1 MLGDLY
7 ERKVYNNVDN
17 GMPVMAGV
25 IEGYGKLSDEMAF
38 RVAMHVGV
46 HLINWHSRRPQQG
59 PWVASPESI
68 LSGLSL
74 GRDFILKAWVKDR
87 RYFKGTPLANLF
99 TQGALACA

>member
-17 GMPVMAGV
+17 SMPVMVGV

-38 RVAMHVGV
+38 RVAMHIGV

-68 LSGLSL
+68 MSGLSL
-74 GRDFILKAWVKDR
+74 GRDFILKAWANDR
-87 RYFKGTPLANLF
+87 KFFEGTSLASLF
-99 TQGALACA
+99 TRTT